1 MRDIIGAIC
10 HRAGLETPREPVITP
25 DNMDPITGDKIK
37 GLRADLLVKGLDT
50 TEGTAA
56 IDFSIHDASAASY
69 VSKSPAKIIEER
81 ERAKRGKYGVAVAQK
96 GWTFKPFTLL
106 AEEGAYGSGADDV
119 ITKLAKRIADKEQN
133 EPAKVENTIRRRI
146 AFAVIRGTSRCI
158 RSKRVVW
165 NKVGLCVYDG

>member
-1 MRDIIGAIC
+1 M
-10 HRAGLETPREPVITP
+10 
-25 DNMDPITGDKIK
+25 
-37 GLRADLLVKGLDT
+37 KGLDT

-81 ERAKRGKYGVAVAQK
+81 ECAKRGKYGVAVAQK
-96 GWTFKPFTLL
+96 GWTFKPFTLV
-106 AEEGAYGSGADDV
+106 AEEGAYGGGADDV

-133 EPAKVENTIRRRI
+133 EQARVESTIRRRI